1 MRMVL
6 SCALLLY
13 SCSAFAGQSLLLWP
27 DREAPY
33 AKAAE
38 DLEHVDPDC
47 WGGVPCARQV
57 TTPTLTLYAADPPS
71 RQWLL
76 IAPGGGYESVAIE
89 HEGAAIAQAF
99 AARGISAAVLKYR
112 IPDPRTA
119 THPERVPLA
128 DLHRAMALLRAQQ
141 RAAGVAGQIG
151 VVGFSAGGHL
161 AAFAMVN
168 PHVDAA
174 LNPDFALLIYGVS
187 EFTAANE
194 QWLEES
200 LYYRPL
206 SAAERAREQILERV
220 RPDTPP
226 AFLVHALDDT
236 VTPVT
241 ESTRYAEALTA
252 AGVPAE
258 VHLFA
263 TGGHGFGAGLDRDG
277 TSQWLDLAT
286 DWIRRR
292 AR

>member
-1 MRMVL
+1 MREAGGVV
-6 SCALLLY
+6 SD
-13 SCSAFAGQSLLLWP
+13 FAGEDAIEASGSVIA
-27 DREAPY
+27 APY
-33 AKAAE
+33 K
-38 DLEHVDPDC
+38 LTTPLRKLIDPDC

-57 TTPTLTLYAADPPS
+57 TTPTLTLYAAEQPS

-141 RAAGVAGQIG
+141 RAAGMAGQIG
-151 VVGFSAGGHL
+151 IVGFSAGGHL
-161 AAFAMVN
+161 AAYAMVH
-168 PHVDAA
+168 PQPEAA

-194 QWLEES
+194 EWLQES
-200 LYYRPL
+200 LYYRSL
-206 SAAERAREQILERV
+206 TAAERAREQILERV
-220 RPDTPP
+220 GPHTPP

-263 TGGHGFGAGLDRDG
+263 TGGHGFGAGRDSDG

>member
-1 MRMVL
+1 MRIL
-6 SCALLLY
+6 LFCLLLLHVT
-13 SCSAFAGQSLLLWP
+13 AALAAQTLVLWP
-27 DREAPY
+27 AGEAPY

-38 DLEHVDPDC
+38 NLEHVDPDC

-57 TTPTLTLYAADPPS
+57 TTPTLTLYAAEQPS

-141 RAAGVAGQIG
+141 RAAGMAGQIG
-151 VVGFSAGGHL
+151 IVGFSAGGHL
-161 AAFAMVN
+161 AAYAMVH
-168 PHVDAA
+168 PQPEAA

-194 QWLEES
+194 EWLQES
-200 LYYRPL
+200 LYYRSL
-206 SAAERAREQILERV
+206 TAAERAREQILERV
-220 RPDTPP
+220 GPHTPP

-263 TGGHGFGAGLDRDG
+263 TGGHGFGAGRDSDG

>member
-1 MRMVL
+1 M
-6 SCALLLY
+6 
-13 SCSAFAGQSLLLWP
+13 LWP
-27 DREAPY
+27 AGEAPY

-141 RAAGVAGQIG
+141 RAAGMAGQIG
-151 VVGFSAGGHL
+151 IVGFSAGGHL
-161 AAFAMVN
+161 AAYAMVH
-168 PHVDAA
+168 PQPEAA

-194 QWLEES
+194 EWLQE
-200 LYYRPL
+200 
-206 SAAERAREQILERV
+206 
-220 RPDTPP
+220 
-226 AFLVHALDDT
+226 
-236 VTPVT
+236 
-241 ESTRYAEALTA
+241 
-252 AGVPAE
+252 
-258 VHLFA
+258 
-263 TGGHGFGAGLDRDG
+263 
-277 TSQWLDLAT
+277 
-286 DWIRRR
+286 
-292 AR
+292 